1 MAHPFSF
8 STSRSQEK
16 RISAG
21 QSQPVLAA
29 VGEAMRRQETDF
41 GNKSDEEAID
51 ELVSLGTL
59 YASAITSFSARLQS
73 KTRKIEELNGK
84 VEELYR
90 LNVESKRRIAE
101 LEQQKKSLK
110 TLLTASVRLP
120 NPLDKEDMMMYE
132 ELKHLNEEARSLKFL

>member
-29 VGEAMRRQETDF
+29 EAMRRQETDF
-41 GNKSDEEAID
+41 GNKSDEEAFD

-120 NPLDKEDMMMYE
+120 NPLDKEDIMMYE
-132 ELKHLNEEARSLKFL
+132 ELKHLNDEARSLKFL